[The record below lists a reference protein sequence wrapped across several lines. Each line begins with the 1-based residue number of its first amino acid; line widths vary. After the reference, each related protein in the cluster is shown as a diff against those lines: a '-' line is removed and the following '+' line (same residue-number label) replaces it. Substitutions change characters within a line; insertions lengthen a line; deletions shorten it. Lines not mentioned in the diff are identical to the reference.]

1 MIKICQI
8 QIYAKYNQINI
19 NKNIFKKIDTA
30 FFDRKKKKKKNS
42 TDCGLHCRGLNKE
55 RVYL

>member
-8 QIYAKYNQINI
+8 QIYAKYNQIII
-19 NKNIFKKIDTA
+19 NKNIFKKIYTA
-30 FFDRKKKKKKNS
+30 FFDRKKKTS